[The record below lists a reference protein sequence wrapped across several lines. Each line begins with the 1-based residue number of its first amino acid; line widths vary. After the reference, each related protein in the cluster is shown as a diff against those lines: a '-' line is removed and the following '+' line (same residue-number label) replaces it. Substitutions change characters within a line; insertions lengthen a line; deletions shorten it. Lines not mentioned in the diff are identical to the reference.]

1 MFSLL
6 KMQNA
11 LQHLS
16 VCFVI
21 RLMKNVRHVAFFFFS
36 DKQNMGERV
45 GYLEKSFT
53 KPYKGLS
60 Q

>member
-21 RLMKNVRHVAFFFFS
+21 RLMKHVAFFS
-36 DKQNMGERV
+36 NKQNMGEGV